1 MLRAIVLSIMMLGT
15 IAATLPIV
23 DTYAGRNQSAASA
36 RGRGKRNYHRNRRAW
51 LRRRQARL
59 RQQRALA
66 AMRRREA
73 AMNAMNAFKDDKRAI
88 NPNATQVAY
97 NAAPF
102 GFALP
107 KGWSGSTPT
116 TDGGMQFN
124 VRGTDGRDAGAV
136 VLSTVANS
144 SEGNKYER
152 RRRSLGGV
160 AFSELRRRVIDR
172 MVAEGG
178 YVTNDQERTIGGR
191 QAFVVTAHGTRA
203 NIVERRDFKN
213 GVQFSASSSTPR
225 DVTYY
230 FVEIDGGIYS
240 FAAETAEGN
249 AAALAAQVEAFVAN
263 LRPNQTPTVT
273 AKRSE

>member
-51 LRRRQARL
+51 LRRRQTRL
-59 RQQRALA
+59 RRQRAVA

-73 AMNAMNAFKDDKRAI
+73 AMNAMNAFKDDKRTQAL
-88 NPNATQVAY
+88 NSTQVAY

-102 GFALP
+102 GGQLP
-107 KGWSGSTPT
+107 KGWSGSAPT
-116 TDGGMQFN
+116 VDGTMQFN
-124 VRGTDGRDAGAV
+124 VRGADGRDAGAV

-144 SEGNKYER
+144 SATNKYEP

-160 AFSELRRRVIDR
+160 AFSELRRLVIDR
-172 MVAEGG
+172 MVSEGG
-178 YVTNDQERTIGGR
+178 YVTNDHERAIGGR
-191 QAFVVTAHGTRA
+191 RAFVVTAHSTRA
-203 NIVERRDFKN
+203 NVVERRDLKN
-213 GVQFSASSSTPR
+213 GVQFSASSAVPR

-249 AAALAAQVEAFVAN
+249 AAVLAAQVEAFVAN
-263 LRPNQTPTVT
+263 LRPKQTPTVT